1 MEVRERIDHTYLLAS
16 RLFLVSLI
24 FSFAGWVWETIH
36 VSMLAGKLVDRG
48 FLFLPMCPIY
58 GLTMVIAYLLIGIP
72 RKPNGILKST
82 RGKWYQ
88 YPIYSVAAITLPTL
102 VELIVGYGCERLF
115 HIRLWDYAHYV
126 ISVNGRDI
134 PLHFMGYIALP
145 ISLIWLVLIF
155 LTMGYIFPALLGR
168 LSSIP
173 PKATKAIA
181 TIFGVL
187 MSFDFI
193 ASCISRFI

>member
-126 ISVNGRDI
+126 ISVNGRDRK
-134 PLHFMGYIALP
+134 
-145 ISLIWLVLIF
+145 S
-155 LTMGYIFPALLGR
+155 TR
-168 LSSIP
+168 LN
-173 PKATKAIA
+173 
-181 TIFGVL
+181 L
-187 MSFDFI
+187 Q
-193 ASCISRFI
+193 SRE